1 MQTFQYKAVNQT
13 GLPVK
18 GTLNAAN
25 DIDLEL
31 RLKRM
36 GLDLVTCHE
45 TGKSLTRRKGKIS
58 RQDLITFCF
67 HLEQITRSG
76 VPILEGMMDL
86 RDGMDNPAFREVIS
100 ALLEDMEGG
109 KVLSQ
114 AMASHDAIFD
124 SLFTNLVRA
133 GEQTGKLPEVFENL
147 ATTLKWQDELI
158 SHTRRLMAYPL
169 MVLFVVTAVIIF
181 LLTYLVPQL
190 VSLLKNMG
198 VELPLQTRVLI
209 FLSDAVLHYWPIIF
223 GIPMIVFI
231 GIVTA
236 AKKNT
241 KARYLMDSLQ
251 LRIPFTG
258 PIMKKIILARFAN
271 FFALMYQSGITIL
284 DALKSCEGIVNNR
297 VISEAL
303 HNAGQKISAGDG
315 LTESFRSLGV
325 FPPLVLRMLGVGE
338 KTGALDIAL
347 LNVSYFYNREVKESI
362 EKLLKL
368 LEPALTVFLGII
380 MALIMFSI
388 LMPVYD
394 VLGKFKF

>member
-1 MQTFQYKAVNQT
+1 MQTFKYKAVNESGQ
-13 GLPVK
+13 PVK
-18 GTLNAAN
+18 GLLNAAN

-31 RLKRM
+31 RLKRI

-45 TGKSLTRRKGKIS
+45 TRQNLVLTKGKIT

-86 RDGMDNPAFREVIS
+86 RDGLDNPRFREVVA
-100 ALLEDMEGG
+100 ALIEDMEGG

-114 AMASHDAIFD
+114 AMASHASVFD
-124 SLFTNLVRA
+124 NLFTNLVRA
-133 GEQTGKLPEVFENL
+133 GEQTGKLAEIFENL
-147 ATTLKWQDELI
+147 TATLKWQDELI
-158 SHTRRLMAYPL
+158 THTRRLLVYPT
-169 MVLFVVTAVIIF
+169 MVLVVVSAVVIF
-181 LLTYLVPQL
+181 LLVYLVPQL
-190 VSLLKNMG
+190 VGLLKNMG
-198 VELPLQTRVLI
+198 IELPLQTRVLI
-209 FLSDAVLHYWPIIF
+209 FLSDAVLNYWPLIF
-223 GIPMIVFI
+223 GIPVLAGI
-231 GIVTA
+231 GAVLA
-236 AKKNT
+236 VKKNA
-241 KARYLMDSLQ
+241 KAQYMLDSLQ

-297 VISEAL
+297 VISDAL
-303 HNAGQKISAGDG
+303 NTAGQKISAGEG

-338 KTGALDIAL
+338 KTGALDSAL
-347 LNVSYFYNREVKESI
+347 LNISYFYNREVKESI

-368 LEPALTVFLGII
+368 LEPALTVFLGLI
-380 MALIMFSI
+380 MALIMFSV

-394 VLGKFKF
+394 VMGKFKF

>member
-13 GLPVK
+13 GYPVK
-18 GTLNAAN
+18 GALSAAN
-25 DIDLEL
+25 DIDLEI

-45 TGKSLTRRKGKIS
+45 TRRGLIRGKGKIT

-67 HLEQITRSG
+67 HLEQIARSG
-76 VPILEGMMDL
+76 IPILEGMMDL
-86 RDGMDNPAFREVIS
+86 RDGNDNPAFREVIS

-114 AMASHDAIFD
+114 AMASHASVFD
-124 SLFTNLVRA
+124 SLFTSLVRA
-133 GEQTGKLPEVFENL
+133 GEQTGKLAEVFENL
-147 ATTLKWQDELI
+147 ASTLKWQDELI
-158 SHTRRLMAYPL
+158 SHTRRLVAYPL
-169 MVLFVVTAVIIF
+169 MVLIVVAAVIIF
-181 LLTYLVPQL
+181 LLVYLVPQL
-190 VSLLKNMG
+190 VTLLKNMG
-198 VELPLQTRVLI
+198 VELPLQTRILI
-209 FLSDAVLHYWPIIF
+209 FLSDAVLHYWPLIL
-223 GIPMIVFI
+223 GMPVVAAI

-236 AKKNT
+236 VHKNA
-241 KARYLMDSLQ
+241 KARYAMDSLQ
-251 LRIPFTG
+251 LRMPFTG
-258 PIMKKIILARFAN
+258 PIMKKIMLARFAT
-271 FFALMYQSGITIL
+271 FFALMYQSGISIL

-303 HNAGQKISAGDG
+303 RHAGQKISAGEG

-338 KTGALDIAL
+338 KTGALDSAL
-347 LNVSYFYNREVKESI
+347 LNIGYFYNREVKESI

-368 LEPALTVFLGII
+368 LEPALTVILGMI

-394 VLGKFKF
+394 VLGKFEF

>member
-1 MQTFQYKAVNQT
+1 MQIFQYKAVNQT
-13 GLPVK
+13 GHPVK
-18 GTLNAAN
+18 GTLSAAN

-45 TGKSLTRRKGKIS
+45 TRKNLRSKGKIT

-76 VPILEGMMDL
+76 VPILEGIIDL
-86 RDGMDNPAFREVIS
+86 RDGTDNPAFREVIS

-114 AMASHDAIFD
+114 AMASHDSVFD

-133 GEQTGKLPEVFENL
+133 GEQTGKLAEVFENL
-147 ATTLKWQDELI
+147 AATMKWQDELI
-158 SHTRRLMAYPL
+158 AHTRRLIAYPI
-169 MVLFVVTAVIIF
+169 MVLVVVTAVIIF
-181 LLTYLVPQL
+181 LLIYLVPQL
-190 VSLLKNMG
+190 TSLLKNMG
-198 VELPLQTRVLI
+198 VELPLQTRILI
-209 FLSDAVLHYWPIIF
+209 FMSDAILHYWPLIF
-223 GIPMIVFI
+223 GIPVIAFI
-231 GIVTA
+231 GIATA
-236 AKKNT
+236 VKKNAR
-241 KARYLMDSLQ
+241 ARYMLDSLQ
-251 LRIPFTG
+251 LRLPFTG
-258 PIMKKIILARFAN
+258 AIMKKIILARFAN
-271 FFALMYQSGITIL
+271 FFAIMYQSGISIL

-297 VISEAL
+297 VIAEAL
-303 HNAGQKISAGDG
+303 NHAGQKISAGEG
-315 LTESFRSLGV
+315 LTASFRSLGV

-338 KTGALDIAL
+338 KTGALDSAL
-347 LNVSYFYNREVKESI
+347 LNISYFYNREVKESI

-368 LEPALTVFLGII
+368 LEPALTVFLGLIL
-380 MALIMFSI
+380 ALIMFSV